1 MKYIFIRLQ
10 LIVLSPIFPP
20 LLTFILLIVHKI
32 YFDPFILCD
41 DGDYYTLSDLKTNLT
56 KETANYH
63 VATLK
68 IEEYNTLQNQLK
80 EISTPRFRNFTQEEL
95 YTNKLS
101 SWQIKM
107 IKSLNNI
114 RQIEYYIKSIDPGFK
129 SSISHNSYSNF
140 GK

>member
-101 SWQIKM
+101 S
-107 IKSLNNI
+107 
-114 RQIEYYIKSIDPGFK
+114 
-129 SSISHNSYSNF
+129 
-140 GK
+140 